1 MKYFVQ
7 VNRHLMI
14 NIEAETA
21 LRAEH
26 CCLDLDGIQYAN
38 AFEPDAWKTDTFRG
52 ALLDCNTISF
62 LELVELSGAYTDAW
76 QDVGRAQDRIT
87 ETRHEVERLEEM
99 LKAARAEHEAAQQT
113 YCQKLAA
120 AKATKEPLYLEDE

>member
-26 CCLDLDGIQYAN
+26 AVLDLDGIQYAN

-52 ALLDCNTISF
+52 ALLDCDTISF
-62 LELVELSGAYTDAW
+62 VELVELSGAYTDAW
-76 QDVGRAQDRIT
+76 KDVGRAKDEMT
-87 ETRHEVERLEEM
+87 NCRHEVERLET
-99 LKAARAEHEAAQQT
+99 LLAAARQKEVEAKMT
-113 YCQKLAA
+113 YNGKLAA
-120 AKATKEPLYLEDE
+120 ARATKEPLHLEDE

>member
-113 YCQKLAA
+113 YCQKLAE

>member
-26 CCLDLDGIQYAN
+26 AVLDLDGIQYAN

-52 ALLDCNTISF
+52 ALLDCDTISF
-62 LELVELSGAYTDAW
+62 MELVELSGAYTDAW
-76 QDVGRAQDRIT
+76 KDVGRAKDEMT
-87 ETRHEVERLEEM
+87 NCRHEVERLET
-99 LKAARAEHEAAQQT
+99 LLAAARQKEAEAKMT
-113 YCQKLAA
+113 YNGKLAA
-120 AKATKEPLYLEDE
+120 ARATKEPLHLEDE

>member
-26 CCLDLDGIQYAN
+26 TCLDLDGIQYAN

>member
-26 CCLDLDGIQYAN
+26 AVLDLDGIQYAN

-52 ALLDCNTISF
+52 ALLDCDTISF
-62 LELVELSGAYTDAW
+62 MELVELSGAYTEAW
-76 QDVGRAQDRIT
+76 QEVGKAKDAVT
-87 ETRHEVERLEEM
+87 ETRHEVERLEEL
-99 LKAARAEHEAAQQT
+99 LKAARESHEAAQQT

-120 AKATKEPLYLEDE
+120 ARATKEPLHLEDE